1 MHQRQ
6 KHDNCNHSF
15 ISYNKDLKNNVQG
28 RMNYIRLLPFF
39 LTAFEVHTL
48 AAISTTRK
56 NERMIRLLLVLKWY
70 KSVVIIML
78 AVWYLHQPII
88 SLNWKNDKWLTC
100 WLDELLLILE
110 DCLILA
116 DFLLLIR
123 DFEAID
129 LVVCLLKWTLVI
141 S

>member
-6 KHDNCNHSF
+6 KHYNWNH
-15 ISYNKDLKNNVQG
+15 SYNKDFKNNVQV
-28 RMNYIRLLPFF
+28 RINYRRLLPFF

-78 AVWYLHQPII
+78 AVWYYLHQPII

-129 LVVCLLKWTLVI
+129 LVVCLLKLTLVI
-141 S
+141 SK